1 MSEETKERGLLT
13 DIAIFVVVIG
23 LGLGAIYTTGNWPWF
38 LKMLANL
45 EAEVRSFISTLTTNI
60 QSVTD
65 VVKSAPSI

>member
-1 MSEETKERGLLT
+1 MDEKKERGLLT

-38 LKMLANL
+38 VKTVAGL
-45 EAEVRSFISTLTTNI
+45 ESEVRSFISTFTTNI

-65 VVKSAPSI
+65 IVKSAPSI